1 MSTQSVMPSIS
12 PRRPLLLPPSIFP
25 SIRVFSIESA
35 LRIRWPKYWSF
46 SFASVLPMN
55 IQGWFPSGLTSLIS
69 LNSQGLSR
77 ALSSTTIWNI
87 SSWVLSLLYD
97 PTLTSV
103 HDYWKNQSF
112 DYTHYSH
119 SEKQNFRHKIYV
131 KLQHFSLLKV
141 LSGQGNPSYCR
152 LPSTGNS
159 SSHRQHNRFI
169 FLQKHQSLFKTWDCV
184 LLISFPEPELSRE
197 SFFLMLTEGFF
208 SPLQWWI

>member
-1 MSTQSVMPSIS
+1 MS
-12 PRRPLLLPPSIFP
+12 
-25 SIRVFSIESA
+25 
-35 LRIRWPKYWSF
+35 
-46 SFASVLPMN
+46 

-69 LNSQGLSR
+69 LHSEGLSR
-77 ALSSTTIWNI
+77 VLPSTTDWNI
-87 SSWVLSLLYD
+87 GSWALGLLPD

-103 HDYWKNQSF
+103 RDSWKNQSF

-131 KLQHFSLLKV
+131 KLQHFSLFKV
-141 LSGQGNPSYCR
+141 LSGQGNPSYCH

-159 SSHRQHNRFI
+159 SPHRQHNRFI

-197 SFFLMLTEGFF
+197 SFLCSLKGFSARCSDEF
-208 SPLQWWI
+208 SQQS